1 MMSDYNKAL
10 LKCLE
15 ALSSMVSQVAVIVDD
30 GRMSEQE
37 GRAFN
42 RTYGK
47 WKAAYQDLVRA
58 MKEVE

>member
-1 MMSDYNKAL
+1 MSEYDEAL

-15 ALSSMVSQVAVIVDD
+15 ALSSMVSLVAVIVDD

-42 RTYGK
+42 RMYGK
-47 WKAAYQDLVRA
+47 WNTAHQDLMRA
-58 MKEVE
+58 MKEVER

>member
-1 MMSDYNKAL
+1 MGEYDKAL
-10 LKCLE
+10 LGCLE

-47 WKAAYQDLVRA
+47 WNAAYQDLVRA